1 MQKISIKINFTGGI
15 VSTGTLLNILG
26 IVQEAQVSHVR
37 FGLRQQL
44 LADVPEK
51 KYKEFVK
58 VLSEKNIS
66 FEQKKEDFPNIVSSY
81 AGAGIFLHDT
91 WLSEGVYKDIFD
103 LFDYRPQLKVIV
115 CDQNQTLTPFF
126 TGNINWIA
134 SAHIHFWFLYIRFPK
149 TNTIYCWPEL
159 VYTNDVAVLSR
170 QIEKTI
176 LNDHSLIFARKYS
189 QGEKLF
195 KHIKA
200 STQ

>member
-58 VLSEKNIS
+58 VLTEKNIS
-66 FEQKKEDFPNIVSSY
+66 FELKKEDFPNIVSSY

-103 LFDYRPQLKVIV
+103 QFDYRPQLKVNI
-115 CDQNQTLTPFF
+115 CDHSQTLTPFF

-134 SAHIHFWFLYIRFPK
+134 SQHTHFWYLYIRFPK
-149 TNTIYCWPEL
+149 TNNIICWPEL
-159 VYTNDVAVLSR
+159 VYTNDVAVLS
-170 QIEKTI
+170 QKIEEII
-176 LNDHSLIFARKYS
+176 LIHRSLFY
-189 QGEKLF
+189 G
-195 KHIKA
+195 IK
-200 STQ
+200 SIDGNK